1 MLKHPNNKTTS
12 LRFRRWSRAKYAV
25 FCSLA
30 SVISI
35 GCLSV
40 SIADKSLQKAVG
52 VSCDIFNK
60 TSFDSE
66 IDASETNDT
75 EAILLQLK
83 ELNLSEISFDS
94 AAACSQTL
102 YFQYS
107 SKRLKQV

>member
-66 IDASETNDT
+66 IDASEINDT
-75 EAILLQLK
+75 EAILLQLM
-83 ELNLSEISFDS
+83 EINLSEISFDS
-94 AAACSQTL
+94 AAVCSQTL